1 MRKVVL
7 GLILILS
14 ISSFGQRISD
24 ADAFFNGK
32 KYKKAAEIYELLLK
46 KTPRNPSLNYKYGA
60 SLFLSGKKQEAISFL
75 QTAAEKDVLEAY
87 QYLGDFYFSQYRF
100 EEAYTSYEKYLFLEN
115 LSEKVREKFL
125 EQLSKADLGRRMIT
139 HVEDIVI
146 VDSLLVDK
154 KEFFRKYRLNS
165 DAGEIV
171 STGSFFDQP
180 SKMYLSGHLSERKD
194 RFFYT
199 DSVGVQ
205 LDVFVTY
212 KLFDGWSVP
221 QAVSGQ
227 VNTSFNEAYPFLMSD
242 GVTLYFSSDRKG
254 SLGGYDIF
262 ITRFNQ
268 NTNSFLPPENV
279 GMPFNSPYNDYLLA
293 IDERSNIGWFATDRF
308 QAKDKVMIYV
318 FILNEDKKIVIEE
331 DNMYLARLA
340 ALQSY
345 KKQARLENNA
355 TNMSNV
361 GDNEHYVIPNDST
374 RFVVNDTLTYYSI
387 NDFKSDEARA
397 LYQMNMEMDQQIE
410 ILSILIENKRSQYTA
425 TETEEERR
433 IIAPELLSLEL
444 KLNDLQRKKRTLELQ
459 IRSIEI
465 KKIQNNLQ

>member
-7 GLILILS
+7 GLILIFS
-14 ISSFGQRISD
+14 IFSFGQRISD
-24 ADAFFNGK
+24 ADALFNGK
-32 KYKKAAEIYELLLK
+32 KYKKAAEIYELMLK

-75 QTAAEKDVLEAY
+75 QTAAEKDVFEAY

-100 EEAYTSYEKYLFLEN
+100 EEAYLSYEKYLSLEN
-115 LSEKVREKFL
+115 ISEKIRQKFF
-125 EQLSKADLGRRMIT
+125 EQMWKADLGRRMIT

-146 VDSLLVDK
+146 VDSVLVDK
-154 KEFFRKYRLNS
+154 KEFFKKYHLNS

-171 STGSFFDQP
+171 SIGDFFHQP
-180 SKMYLSGHLSERKD
+180 TKMDLSGHLSERKD

-199 DSVGVQ
+199 DSVEGQ
-205 LDVFVTY
+205 LDLFVTY
-212 KLFDGWSVP
+212 KLFDGWSAS

-268 NTNSFLPPENV
+268 NTNSFLPPENI

-293 IDERSNIGWFATDRF
+293 IDERSNIGCFATDRF

-331 DNMYLARLA
+331 DSIYITRLA

-345 KKQARLENNA
+345 KKQSRSDSKIQQISDIDNNLR
-355 TNMSNV
+355 
-361 GDNEHYVIPNDST
+361 YVIPDDSM

-397 LYQMNMEMDQQIE
+397 LYQMNMEMDQQIKT
-410 ILSILIENKRSQYTA
+410 LSILIENKRSEYTA
-425 TETEEERR
+425 TETEEERK

-465 KKIQNNLQ
+465 KKTQNKLQ